1 MILLFIVSYISQKK
15 DVRAYIREQNFI
27 VRLAMFAF
35 LFVMIIVYGYYGSQF
50 NAADFIYG
58 RF

>member
-1 MILLFIVSYISQKK
+1 MTGARALIRKQNYLF
-15 DVRAYIREQNFI
+15 
-27 VRLAMFAF
+27 RLIIFTV
-35 LFVMIIVYGYYGSQF
+35 LFVMIVTWGYYGSEF